1 MATRF
6 TCPECGKIL
15 RAQID
20 TVARKVRCP
29 ACRAIFLPE
38 PWEEHGPPPV
48 PSQKTRFF
56 AESEEEAE
64 RDTSPAVPSWTTL
77 FANRWVIGTAAV
89 CILALGILIGFLA
102 APRKETLDP
111 IERQLVESWR
121 RERPH
126 VTSPEVAEFMK
137 GIVEGYTDSL
147 EESKINTA
155 KIKVK
160 VLSDAVDT
168 YYVKFGEY
176 PPSLDALLQPD
187 SDTGKAILENAEAL
201 KTPWGKSVYAYD
213 ATGPHNRN
221 GKPDI
226 WAQAPNG
233 KLIGNWPDGQ

>member
-1 MATRF
+1 MIARRANVVGRAAF
-6 TCPECGKIL
+6 TLMEML
-15 RAQID
+15 VV
-20 TVARKVRCP
+20 VAIIVVL
-29 ACRAIFLPE
+29 A
-38 PWEEHGPPPV
+38 
-48 PSQKTRFF
+48 
-56 AESEEEAE
+56 
-64 RDTSPAVPSWTTL
+64 
-77 FANRWVIGTAAV
+77 GT
-89 CILALGILIGFLA
+89 GGYYYM
-102 APRKETLDP
+102 RSLD
-111 IERQLVESWR
+111 
-121 RERPH
+121 
-126 VTSPEVAEFMK
+126 
-137 GIVEGYTDSL
+137 
-147 EESKINTA
+147 ESKINTA

-233 KLIGNWPDGQ
+233 RLIGNWPDGQ